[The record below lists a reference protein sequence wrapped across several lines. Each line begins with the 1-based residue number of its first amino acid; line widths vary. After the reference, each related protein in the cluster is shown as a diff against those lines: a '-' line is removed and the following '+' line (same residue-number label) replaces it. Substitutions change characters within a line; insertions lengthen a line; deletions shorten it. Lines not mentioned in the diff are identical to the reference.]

1 MFVKGNKRLQTI
13 QNCFFFVNSDFLT
26 RRIFAQKSKSEF
38 RKKKMKAN
46 VCKNSTGHQ
55 VNKTKYFCL
64 PLFKILEM
72 EDLWYSRLV
81 MILRYI

>member
-1 MFVKGNKRLQTI
+1 
-13 QNCFFFVNSDFLT
+13 
-26 RRIFAQKSKSEF
+26 
-38 RKKKMKAN
+38 MKAN

-72 EDLWYSRLV
+72 EDLWYSRSV
-81 MILRYI
+81 TKLRFCNIFEENFESIAHTVFY